1 MKDINLVIAN
11 NIKALRKANKLTQSE
26 LAEKIN
32 YSNKAVSR
40 WESGEVIPD
49 IITLNSI
56 CELFNIPLSKMF
68 EEKLEKEKIKR
79 SYKLKIGNKLAVS
92 LLAVL
97 LVWFLAII
105 AYVTILGTLNNS
117 YWQLFIFAVP
127 VSCIVGIIFSSIW
140 GKARITFML
149 ITTLIWST
157 LTSIYLIFVNEN
169 LWFIFLIGIPLQIGT
184 LLWANIS
191 SNIKDKKSQTK
202 EDNT

>member
-1 MKDINLVIAN
+1 
-11 NIKALRKANKLTQSE
+11 
-26 LAEKIN
+26 
-32 YSNKAVSR
+32 
-40 WESGEVIPD
+40 
-49 IITLNSI
+49 
-56 CELFNIPLSKMF
+56 
-68 EEKLEKEKIKR
+68 
-79 SYKLKIGNKLAVS
+79 
-92 LLAVL
+92 
-97 LVWFLAII
+97 LAII